1 MNRLKIDIAPFTKLK
16 QLYSKYFLLFFL
28 VGFTF
33 NLIAQE
39 KKADKHFSRLE
50 FKQAAEAYE
59 KALKDK
65 QNNNFLL
72 YRTAES
78 YRKLDNYTKAEQYY
92 SKISSFDDLPSSAHL
107 YYGQILR
114 VANKPIEAKK
124 QFQLFAKKNP
134 KSLIG
139 KLALQSIDNVQEWTN
154 QGRSFTIDTI
164 SGINTAFA
172 EFSPVIFK
180 GNLVFVS
187 DRGVDYNG
195 ARKFDWNEK
204 PFLSIYK
211 ASNVGANLKSFA
223 DIKDFSNRINTIYH
237 DGPIAFNKEQT
248 EAFYTRVS
256 DNGKG
261 KLFVHKMKIYTAK
274 WDGNSWIEE
283 EELPFNS
290 DAYSAGHPACSQD
303 GKRLFF
309 SSDMPGGFGGM
320 DLYYVVRGN
329 GKWSKPINLG
339 REINTAG
346 DEVFP
351 YFQEDKLYF
360 SSNGLS
366 GYGGFDIFESYNID
380 RSWTKPM
387 NLKSPINSSTDDFGI
402 YFINDNE
409 GYFSSNRYGGK
420 GMDDI
425 YYFYTLSSLYTDSV
439 AISGVF
445 QYKNLPQDGV
455 KLNLL
460 DEDGLVVQVVYTD
473 KDGFF
478 KFNKLPSDKDYFIKL
493 DALDDSKFSDASMY
507 ITNAKGDKLALIN
520 KLKNGSFK
528 FKTLDLENITNM
540 GAMAEDETAIAN
552 LNITGQIFKKLPGD
566 YTNGMMVYLIDDSGI
581 ILDSAFADEYGKF
594 NFKNLPPNQDYIV
607 KLKEEDSGIKFA
619 IINKDGRI
627 VDFPKLKGEN
637 QATIKQ
643 EVLIEPKIIRNSEL
657 DKASIIG
664 LVEVSKKRIE
674 NMKIHLLNVY
684 GDTLATT
691 YSSEK
696 GEFQFNKLAFEENY
710 IIRISDDNPAAYKDA
725 KLYAINTFEEKL
737 FLIDR
742 LKDEDFVFRTL
753 TFDQYSTVQL
763 YTDIDELNYVSLY
776 GNVYEKNVGD
786 LNEKTKMIIYDEKDN
801 IKGTTTL
808 VGDGSFE
815 FHKLLPN
822 EKYSFKLVN
831 PTNKTLSLVLQD
843 KEGKTLLKATQ
854 SEANTFTYPVSTA
867 VLATFEKD
875 EYEGQN
881 SLNTEHLTTIF
892 GQLYAKNLNDFQNV
906 TRVYLLNE
914 NGDIVDVVTTD
925 KFGRFKFKTLDLDN
939 NYSFRL
945 NEKSDDLN
953 MVLFDK
959 DYNIVANGANIGD
972 GIISFNKEG
981 INQAK
986 IDEKVAEASTTQN
999 QFLKNNV
1006 EEIEIKLDQNFKGFL
1021 NQYVIYYDF
1030 DSYEI
1035 EESEKKQLDNLANK
1049 LIRQSDIKIN
1059 IISYTDP
1066 IGSIKYNQKLSIKRS
1081 EAVVEYLTKKGVDKN
1096 QLFILSGGEK
1106 NQLFGVNSSASLS
1119 DMDRN
1124 RINRRSEFKIKN

>member
-1 MNRLKIDIAPFTKLK
+1 MNRLKIDILK
-16 QLYSKYFLLFFL
+16 FKKTNCLNRKYLILLLFIGL
-28 VGFTF
+28 SFTS
-33 NLIAQE
+33 IAQE
-39 KKADKHFSRLE
+39 KKADKHFSQLE

-59 KALKDK
+59 KALKDD

-78 YRKLDNYTKAEQYY
+78 YRKLDNYSKAEQYY
-92 SKISSFDDLPSSAHL
+92 SKISSFDELPSSAHL

-114 VANKPIEAKK
+114 VANKTTDAKK

-139 KLALQSIDNVQEWTN
+139 KLALQSIENVQEWNN
-154 QGRSFTIDTI
+154 QSRSFTIDTI
-164 SGINTAFA
+164 SGINTSFA
-172 EFSPVIFK
+172 EFSPVMFK
-180 GNLVFVS
+180 DNLVFVS

-195 ARKFDWNEK
+195 AKKFNWNEK

-211 ASNVGANLKSFA
+211 ASNVGANKKSFA
-223 DIKDFSNRINTIYH
+223 DIKDFSSRINTIYH
-237 DGPIAFNKEQT
+237 DGPIAFNDDQT
-248 EAFYTRVS
+248 EAYYTRVS
-256 DNGKG
+256 DNSKG
-261 KLFVHKMKIYTAK
+261 KLFIHKMKIYTSK
-274 WDGNSWIEE
+274 WDGKTWIDEE
-283 EELPFNS
+283 LLPFNS
-290 DAYSAGHPACSQD
+290 DAYSAGHPSCSQD

-320 DLYYVVRGN
+320 DLYYVVKGN

-339 REINTAG
+339 KGINTAG

-351 YFQEDKLYF
+351 YFLEDKLYF

-366 GYGGFDIFESYNID
+366 GYGGFDIFETYNID

-420 GMDDI
+420 GLDDI
-425 YYFYTLSSLYTDSV
+425 YYFYTISSLYTDSV
-439 AISGVF
+439 AISGIF
-445 QYKNLPQDGV
+445 EYKNLPQDGV
-455 KLNLL
+455 KLNLIN
-460 DEDGLVVQVVYTD
+460 EEGLVVQVVYTD

-478 KFNKLPSDKDYFIKL
+478 KFNKLPSDKDYFVKL
-493 DALDDSKFSDASMY
+493 DALDDTKYPNANMF
-507 ITNAKGDKLALIN
+507 ITNSNGDKLALIN
-520 KLKNGSFK
+520 KLKDGSFK
-528 FKTLDLENITNM
+528 FKTLDLEKITNM
-540 GAMAEDETAIAN
+540 GLLSEDETVIAN
-552 LNITGQIFKKLPGD
+552 LNIAGQIFKKLPGD

-581 ILDSAFADEYGKF
+581 ILDSSYADEFGKF

-607 KLKEEDSGIKFA
+607 KLKEEDTDIKFA

-637 QATIKQ
+637 QALIKKD
-643 EVLIEPKIIRNSEL
+643 VLIEPKLIRNSEL

-664 LVEVSKKRIE
+664 LVEVSKNRIE
-674 NMKIHLLNVY
+674 NMKIHLLNIY
-684 GDTLATT
+684 GDTIATT

-710 IIRISDDNPAAYKDA
+710 IVRISEDNPVGYKDA

-742 LKDEDFVFRTL
+742 LKDQDFVFRTL

-776 GNVYEKNVGD
+776 GNVYENKPGD
-786 LNEKTKMIIYDEKDN
+786 LQEKTKMIIYDEKDN

-843 KEGKTLLKATQ
+843 REGKTLLKTDQ
-854 SEANTFTYPVSTA
+854 NEANTFSYPVSTA
-867 VLATFEKD
+867 ILATFEKD

-881 SLNTEHLTTIF
+881 ISNSKNISTIF
-892 GQLYAKNLNDFQNV
+892 GQLYDKNLNDYRKIS
-906 TRVYLLNE
+906 RVYLLDE
-914 NGDIVDVVTTD
+914 NGNIVDVVFTD
-925 KFGRFKFKTLDLDN
+925 KYGRFNFKKLDLDE

-945 NEKSDDLN
+945 DEKSDDLN
-953 MVLFDK
+953 MALFDL
-959 DYNIVANGANIGD
+959 DFQVIANGANIGD
-972 GIISFNKEG
+972 GIISFNMEG
-981 INQAK
+981 IKKAK
-986 IDEKVAEASTTQN
+986 LDEENAESSTTQT

-1006 EEIEIKLDQNFKGFL
+1006 EEIEIKLDPDFKGYL
-1021 NQYVIYYDF
+1021 NQYVVYYDF

-1035 EESEKKQLDNLANK
+1035 EDSEKRQLDNLANK
-1049 LIRQSDIKIN
+1049 LLRQSDIKIN

-1066 IGSIKYNQKLSIKRS
+1066 IGSVKYNQKLSVKRS
-1081 EAVVEYLTKKGVDKN
+1081 EAVEEYLLKKGVNKN
-1096 QLFILSGGEK
+1096 QLSIENGNDK

-1119 DMDRN
+1119 DMDKN